1 MIIHPLFIEIAQVGI
16 LLFVAPA
23 FAGWVKMVK
32 CWFQG
37 RTAPSLFQ
45 PYRDIRKLFAKD
57 VTLAEN
63 ASWIFRFTPY
73 LVFGVSVM
81 AGGIIPI
88 LSTDLPLSATA
99 DVIALVALFAIA
111 RFFTALAGMDIGT
124 AFGGMGSSREMTI
137 ASLAEPAM
145 LMAVFAVSLVSKST
159 SLSQM
164 AFVISQGH
172 SMLRPSLVFALMAF
186 ILIALAETGRVPV
199 DNPATHLELTMIHEA
214 MILEYSGRH
223 LALIEWASMM
233 KLFLFTVLGIASFFP
248 WGIAQN
254 DDLLSVFLSLS
265 RPRCSSWGSSGSGLV
280 LIETGLA
287 KMRIFRI
294 TEFLGSA
301 FLFATTR
308 DAVVFHAGIEDD
320 ENRHGMSASSK
331 VAIGCLAA

>member
-1 MIIHPLFIEIAQVGI
+1 MNLHPFLIELAQLAV
-16 LLFVAPA
+16 LLFVAPL
-23 FAGWVKMVK
+23 FAGWVKMLK

-37 RTAPSLFQ
+37 RSSPSLFQ
-45 PYRDIRKLFAKD
+45 PFRDIRKLFSKD

-88 LSTDLPLSATA
+88 LSRDLPLSATA

-145 LMAVFAVSLVSKST
+145 LMAVFAVSLVGKST

-164 AFVISQGH
+164 SSIIAQGH
-172 SMLRPSLVFALMAF
+172 SLLRPSLVFALLAF
-186 ILIALAETGRVPV
+186 VLIALAETGRVPV

-223 LALIEWASMM
+223 LALIEWAGMM
-233 KLFLFTVLGIASFFP
+233 KLFLFVALGIASFFP
-248 WGIAQN
+248 WGIPPHGDLASIVVA
-254 DDLLSVFLSLS
+254 LLSLLVKLGLV
-265 RPRCSSWGSSGSGLV
+265 GVGLV

-301 FLFATTR
+301 FLFAT
-308 DAVVFHAGIEDD
+308 I
-320 ENRHGMSASSK
+320 GMMSYFM
-331 VAIGCLAA
+331 LE

>member
-1 MIIHPLFIEIAQVGI
+1 LNIHPLSVEILQIAV
-16 LLFVAPA
+16 LLVASPLFV
-23 FAGWVKMVK
+23 GWIKMMK
-32 CWFQG
+32 CWSQG
-37 RTAPSLFQ
+37 RTSPSLVQ
-45 PYRDIRKLFAKD
+45 PYRDIKKLLAKD

-73 LVFGVSVM
+73 LVFGVLVM
-81 AGGIIPI
+81 AGSIIPI
-88 LSTDLPLSATA
+88 LSMDLPLSATA

-124 AFGGMGSSREMTI
+124 AFGGMGASREMTI

-164 AFVISQGH
+164 TSVIAQGH
-172 SMLRPSLVFALMAF
+172 SLLRPSLVFALLAF
-186 ILIALAETGRVPV
+186 ILIALAETGRIPV

-233 KLFLFTVLGIASFFP
+233 KLFLFTALGIASFFP
-248 WGIAQN
+248 WGIAKT
-254 DDLLSVFLSLS
+254 DDLVSVLYAMLVLLFKL
-265 RPRCSSWGSSGSGLV
+265 GIVGVGLV
-280 LIETGLA
+280 LIETGFA

-301 FLFATTR
+301 FLFATL
-308 DAVVFHAGIEDD
+308 
-320 ENRHGMSASSK
+320 GMLSYFM
-331 VAIGCLAA
+331 LE

>member
-1 MIIHPLFIEIAQVGI
+1 MRGYALTIHPLIVEILQIAV
-16 LLFVAPA
+16 LLFAAPL

-45 PYRDIRKLFAKD
+45 PLRDIRKLLSKD

-73 LVFGVSVM
+73 LVFGVTVM
-81 AGGIIPI
+81 AGGIIPV
-88 LSTDLPLSATA
+88 LSMDLPLSAIA

-145 LMAVFAVSLVSKST
+145 LMAVFAVSLVGKST

-164 AFVISQGH
+164 SYAISQVH
-172 SMLRPSLVFALMAF
+172 SMLRPSLVFALIAF

-223 LALIEWASMM
+223 LALIEWAGMM
-233 KLFLFTVLGIASFFP
+233 KLYLFTALGIASFSP
-248 WGIAQN
+248 WGIAQS
-254 DDLLSVFLSLS
+254 DDAASVLLSFPVLLFKLFIVGL
-265 RPRCSSWGSSGSGLV
+265 GLV

-287 KMRIFRI
+287 KMRIFRV

-301 FLFATTR
+301 FLFATL
-308 DAVVFHAGIEDD
+308 
-320 ENRHGMSASSK
+320 GMLSYFM
-331 VAIGCLAA
+331 LE

>member
-1 MIIHPLFIEIAQVGI
+1 MNIDPFIMEVFQVAVLLIVAPLFT
-16 LLFVAPA
+16 
-23 FAGWVKMVK
+23 GWIKMVK

-37 RTAPSLFQ
+37 RTSPSLFQ
-45 PYRDIRKLFAKD
+45 PWRDILKLFSKD

-81 AGGIIPI
+81 AGSIIPV
-88 LSTDLPLSATA
+88 LSMDLPMSATA

-124 AFGGMGSSREMTI
+124 AFGGMGASREMTI

-145 LMAVFAVSLVSKST
+145 LMAVFAVSLVGKST
-159 SLSQM
+159 SLSHM
-164 AFVISQGH
+164 ALVISQGH
-172 SMLRPSLVFALMAF
+172 TLLRPSMVFALLAY
-186 ILIALAETGRVPV
+186 ILITLAETGRVPV

-233 KLFLFTVLGIASFFP
+233 KLFLFAVLGIVSFFP
-248 WGIAQN
+248 WGIPRSGELFSVAIALPV
-254 DDLLSVFLSLS
+254 LLFKLAGIGLV
-265 RPRCSSWGSSGSGLV
+265 LV

-287 KMRIFRI
+287 KMRIFRV
-294 TEFLGSA
+294 TEFLGTA
-301 FLFATTR
+301 FLFAT
-308 DAVVFHAGIEDD
+308 I
-320 ENRHGMSASSK
+320 GMMSYFM
-331 VAIGCLAA
+331 LE

>member
-1 MIIHPLFIEIAQVGI
+1 MSIRPLLIEIAQVAI
-16 LLFVAPA
+16 LLALAPA
-23 FAGWVKMVK
+23 FTGWVKMMK

-37 RTAPSLFQ
+37 RTSPGLFQ
-45 PYRDIRKLFAKD
+45 PYWDIMKLFSKA
-57 VTLAEN
+57 VVLAEN

-73 LVFGVSVM
+73 LVFGVTIM
-81 AGGIIPI
+81 AGGIVPI
-88 LSTDLPLSATA
+88 LSADLPLSAMA

-164 AFVISQGH
+164 VFVISQGH
-172 SMLRPSLVFALMAF
+172 SILRPSLVFALLAF

-248 WGIAQN
+248 WGIALN
-254 DDLLSVFLSLS
+254 DDLLSVLAAVPFLLFKL
-265 RPRCSSWGSSGSGLV
+265 GIVGIGIV
-280 LIETGLA
+280 MIETGLA

-301 FLFATTR
+301 FLFATL
-308 DAVVFHAGIEDD
+308 
-320 ENRHGMSASSK
+320 GMLSYFM
-331 VAIGCLAA
+331 LE

>member
-1 MIIHPLFIEIAQVGI
+1 MNIHPFLIEIAQVLI
-16 LLFVAPA
+16 LLFVAPM
-23 FAGWVKMVK
+23 FTGWVKMVK

-37 RTAPSLFQ
+37 RTAPGLLQ
-45 PYRDIRKLFAKD
+45 PYRDIRKLLAKD
-57 VTLAEN
+57 VVIAEN

-73 LVFGVSVM
+73 LVFGISVM
-81 AGGIIPI
+81 AGGIIPV

-145 LMAVFAVSLVSKST
+145 LMAVFAVSLVGKST
-159 SLSQM
+159 SLAQM
-164 AFVISQGH
+164 VHVISQGH
-172 SMLRPSLVFALMAF
+172 SLLRPSLVFALLAF
-186 ILIALAETGRVPV
+186 VLIALAETGRVPV

-223 LALIEWASMM
+223 LALIEWSSMM
-233 KLFLFTVLGIASFFP
+233 KMYLFTVLGVASFFP
-248 WGIAQN
+248 RGIAMN
-254 DDLLSVFLSLS
+254 NNLIAVLWAFPILLLKLAIVGL
-265 RPRCSSWGSSGSGLV
+265 GLV

-301 FLFATTR
+301 FLFATL
-308 DAVVFHAGIEDD
+308 
-320 ENRHGMSASSK
+320 GMLSFFM
-331 VAIGCLAA
+331 LE

>member
-1 MIIHPLFIEIAQVGI
+1 MTIHPFFIEIFQIA
-16 LLFVAPA
+16 LLLVFAPL

-37 RTAPSLFQ
+37 RSAPSILQ
-45 PYRDIRKLFAKD
+45 PIFDIRKLFAKD
-57 VTLAEN
+57 VALAEN
-63 ASWIFRFTPY
+63 ASWVFRFTPY
-73 LVFGVSVM
+73 LVFGVSVL

-88 LSTDLPLSATA
+88 LSTELPLSATA

-145 LMAVFAVSLVSKST
+145 LMAVFAVSLVAQST

-164 AFVISQGH
+164 SEVIAQGH
-172 SMLRPSLVFALMAF
+172 SLLRPSLVFALLAF
-186 ILIALAETGRVPV
+186 VLITLAETGRVPV

-233 KLFLFTVLGIASFFP
+233 KLFLFVALGISAFFP
-248 WGIAQN
+248 WGIAHGG
-254 DDLLSVFLSLS
+254 DLLQVTSALFA
-265 RPRCSSWGSSGSGLV
+265 LV
-280 LIETGLA
+280 PKLALVGVGIVMIEVGLA

-301 FLFATTR
+301 FLFAT
-308 DAVVFHAGIEDD
+308 I
-320 ENRHGMSASSK
+320 GMLSYFM
-331 VAIGCLAA
+331 LE